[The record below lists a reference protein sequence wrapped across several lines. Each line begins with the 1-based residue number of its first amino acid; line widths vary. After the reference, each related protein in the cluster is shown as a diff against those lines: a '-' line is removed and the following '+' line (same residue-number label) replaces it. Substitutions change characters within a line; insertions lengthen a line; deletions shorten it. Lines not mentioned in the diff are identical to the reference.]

1 MPCYYRDSLA
11 TAGNL
16 TTSGTPNTETEA
28 FFVKAG
34 SARNAVLHHLLLSGK
49 MGAQSTLSAL
59 TLRLIKWATA
69 STAGTG
75 ASIIPT
81 DPGYQAA
88 KHTSST
94 GPTAGSTR
102 TERGI
107 ILTTGKTNS
116 AQWGILGQP
125 GEDAQVL
132 EAGTAYSYDGSMHS
146 PEASINYE
154 LSWGVAE

>member
-75 ASIIPT
+75 AST
-81 DPGYQAA
+81 
-88 KHTSST
+88 T